1 MIPRF
6 SPSSLSAAV
15 VDGSAGRVRD
25 PADDRVIVW
34 QHYQAESASQKNYAA
49 DSSGPPAYSVP
60 GEPACPS

>member
-6 SPSSLSAAV
+6 FRSSLSAV

-34 QHYQAESASQKNYAA
+34 QHYQAESTSQKNYAA
-49 DSSGPPAYSVP
+49 DSFGPPAYSVP
-60 GEPACPS
+60 GESACPT